1 MLGTQA
7 QAQTA
12 PAGAPDAGSI
22 LQQLQPVKPALPSS
36 SQPALQITPVDAGTL
51 PQSLPFTVKTIR
63 ITGNTIFSTEELHAL
78 IAAQE
83 GSKLTLAQL
92 EELAARITSYYQD
105 RGYPLSRAIIPAQTI
120 KDGVIIIQVVE
131 ARYGKVQLNNS
142 STVDSSLLGKGLTTL
157 ESGRAIASTELDST
171 LLLLSDVPGVRVNA
185 VLKPGAEVGT
195 SDLDVIAVPGAA
207 WAANLALDNYGNRY
221 IGRTRLG
228 GGFNIFNPFG
238 RGDII
243 SANLVTTGEG
253 MNYARVSYD
262 TLLNGSGTRA
272 GLAYSSV
279 HYKLGDTARA
289 LDAHGTAGVSS
300 AWLRQP
306 LLRSRQANV
315 YAQLQYDAKQLR
327 DRIDVTDTR
336 TDRKLDNLVLSF
348 NGDVRDN
355 LLGGGINIWSIGWTN
370 GHVTFKDENA
380 RALDAVSARTSGSFS
395 KWNGNFS
402 RIQALAAK
410 DTLYLNFTAQLAGSN
425 LDSAE
430 KMSVGGPYSVRAY
443 DIGVLSADTGYF
455 GSIEWRHDLGQFAA
469 GRLQASAFVDSAHVK
484 INHRPW
490 GTADNSVTLSGTGLG
505 LTWEGA
511 DLWRV
516 TASAATRLG
525 DRPANV
531 GQQSSTHGWITVNKA
546 F

>member
-243 SANLVTTGEG
+243 SAN
-253 MNYARVSYD
+253 
-262 TLLNGSGTRA
+262 
-272 GLAYSSV
+272 
-279 HYKLGDTARA
+279 YKLGDTARA

-300 AWLRQP
+300 VWLRQP

-336 TDRKLDNLVLSF
+336 TDRRLDNLVLGV
-348 NGDVRDN
+348 NGDVRDK
-355 LLGGGINIWSIGWTN
+355 LLGGGINIWNIGWTN

-395 KWNGNFS
+395 KWNVNFS

-410 DTLYLNFTAQLAGSN
+410 DSLYLNFAAQVASSN

-484 INHRPW
+484 INQRPW

-516 TASAATRLG
+516 TASLATRLG
-525 DRPANV
+525 DRPASV